1 MTSIASET
9 IMVTLL
15 DPTSPPRELSN
26 PLANGLNDIKGK
38 TLGFLWNNK
47 PNGDKLFRM
56 LESLIKE
63 RYDISQVVYQQ
74 KPTASIPA
82 KSEIIEELA
91 AKCDMVI
98 VGLAD

>member
-1 MTSIASET
+1 MTSIASEP

-26 PLANGLNDIKGK
+26 PLASGLNDIKGK
-38 TLGFLWNNK
+38 NLGFLWNNK
-47 PNGDKLFRM
+47 PNGDKLFRK

-82 KSEIIEELA
+82 KSEIIEELD

>member
-47 PNGDKLFRM
+47 PNGDKLFRK
-56 LESLIKE
+56 LEFLIKE
-63 RYDISQVVYQQ
+63 RYDLNQVIYKQ